1 MSPTPYKKP
10 YHSALVSSSSRPGS
24 PSEPATN
31 GRYGHTAHDSVKT
44 DVTIPPS
51 SPPAIVPSS
60 DSAVPSSD
68 VPTSDLPSSQMPMST
83 QDPLLPSQADKP
95 KRKRKKDKA
104 AEQAEEEAEADR
116 RRAEMKRKMQAGAKK
131 SGGLGRRRF

>member
-1 MSPTPYKKP
+1 MSPTPYKKAFP
-10 YHSALVSSSSRPGS
+10 PNLVSSSSRQGS
-24 PSEPATN
+24 PSESAVN
-31 GRYGHTAHDSVKT
+31 GRHGNLRDSVMT

-68 VPTSDLPSSQMPMST
+68 IATSDLPSSQMPMST
-83 QDPLLPSQADKP
+83 QDPLMPSQAEHP
-95 KRKRKKDKA
+95 RRKRKKDKA
-104 AEQAEEEAEADR
+104 AELAEEEAEADR

-131 SGGLGRRRF
+131 GGGLGRRRL